1 MDRRQFLAL
10 TCSALVTPGGAAM
23 GQTAPDSPAL
33 DAARS
38 YFEGRTVRVIVPAAA
53 GSGTD
58 RSSRIFISALAPL
71 LPRTRFRLENNDRAG
86 GQIGASELW
95 RGRADGTVIGFPRNN
110 LFYAQLLERDTLDF
124 SFSDFTF
131 FGSVTRGHRALVLG
145 NASEISGVEEILAGR
160 RIVLKSADAVTS
172 SHFVEA
178 MLMNALSGSRIRA
191 VPGFSGGARNMAV
204 ISGEVDC
211 QIGSIE
217 AVQPIVESGAG
228 RIVFRLSSDPLPE
241 GLPEVPRLADH
252 LLDPD
257 LDWAVGIIDAAAAIG
272 RPFAGPPGM
281 APEAS
286 AHWIALFDAVVGDA
300 AFREKAFA
308 DEGVAIDPAPADA
321 IAARLARLSSLGDGL
336 RDEVDALLRCGRLLS
351 ESTEGTCG

>member
-1 MDRRQFLAL
+1 
-10 TCSALVTPGGAAM
+10 M
-23 GQTAPDSPAL
+23 GQTGPGPAAL
-33 DAARS
+33 DAART
-38 YFEGRTVRVIVPAAA
+38 YLEGRTVRAIIPSAA

-58 RSSRIFISALAPL
+58 RSSRLFISALEPL
-71 LPRTRFRLENNDRAG
+71 LPRTRFRVENNDRAG

-110 LFYAQLLERDTLDF
+110 LFYAQLMERDTLDF

-131 FGSVTRGHRALVLG
+131 FGSVTRGHRVLVLG
-145 NASEISGVEEILAGR
+145 TGSSIDGVEEILAGR
-160 RIVLKSADAVTS
+160 RIVLKSADSVTS

-178 MLMNALSGSRIRA
+178 MLMNALSGSRIRP
-191 VPGFSGGARNMAV
+191 VPGFSGGSRNMAV

-228 RIVFRLSSDPLPE
+228 RIVFRLTSDPLPE

-252 LLDPD
+252 LRDPG
-257 LDWAVGIIDAAAAIG
+257 LEWAVGIIDAAADLG

-281 APEAS
+281 APEVA
-286 AHWIALFDAVVGDA
+286 AHWTALFEAVVGDA
-300 AFREKAFA
+300 GFREKAFA
-308 DEGVAIDPAPADA
+308 EEGVVIDPAPAGA
-321 IAARLARLSSLGDGL
+321 IAARLGRLSSLGDGL
-336 RDEVDALLRCGRLLS
+336 RDEVDALLGCGRLLA